1 LIKGQIKTDG
11 PKGHSKKSS
20 DPATA
25 THCKS
30 CRTATLLDDG
40 FIRKKEAK
48 LFDVE
53 KEKSLWDYR
62 LRPNSRELQEEITA
76 PPRRH

>member
-1 LIKGQIKTDG
+1 
-11 PKGHSKKSS
+11 
-20 DPATA
+20 
-25 THCKS
+25 
-30 CRTATLLDDG
+30 LDDG